1 MNKRL
6 LILEDCPFI
15 ALDLANLVMEFGYD
29 VAPACHDAGTALRA
43 VATEKLDAA
52 LIDYRLA
59 EGTSEVVAA
68 ALGARSIAFA
78 ICTGLPYEEIKA
90 RYPEAPVLS
99 KPYRAEEVQNVLSQL
114 NADKDLAQPPAVGA
128 APRLEDWTA

>member
-15 ALDLANLVMEFGYD
+15 ALDLANLAMEFGCD
-29 VAPACHDAGTALRA
+29 VAPPCHDTGTALRA
-43 VATEKLDAA
+43 IATEKLDVT

-59 EGTSEVVAA
+59 EGTSEAVAA
-68 ALGARSIAFA
+68 ALETRSIAFA

-99 KPYRAEEVQNVLSQL
+99 KPYRAEEVQNVLLQL
-114 NADKDLAQPPAVGA
+114 DDKDLAQRPAVGA
-128 APRLEDWTA
+128 APNLQDSTA